1 MSKDPKILARHI
13 MESIGFIEEFSK
25 NITKPEFLKSIK
37 TQDAIVRRLE
47 IIGEAAGNFPE
58 DFRKKYP
65 EIRWE
70 EISGMRNVLV
80 HEYFKVDL
88 ELIWKT
94 VKKDVPKL
102 KRQILKIIDF

>member
-13 MESIGFIEEFSK
+13 LESIEFIEDFSK
-25 NITKPEFLKSIK
+25 NITQAEFLKSVK
-37 TQDAIVRRLE
+37 TQDAIIRRLE

-80 HEYFKVDL
+80 HEYFRVDL
-88 ELIWKT
+88 DLIWKT
-94 VKKDVPKL
+94 VEKDVPKL
-102 KRQILKIIDF
+102 KKQILKITKI